1 MNIRYEVNSTEF
13 SKIPGSPLAYW
24 ASKTIFEV
32 FANNPTVGSLSEV
45 KIGMGTGK
53 NDLFVRNWW
62 EINYTDINFS
72 LTKYSDLDYSVGK
85 YFPYNKGGEF
95 RPWYGNQQEVLWFDK
110 KGRQLMFSL
119 SGHREN
125 GGKDYYFKD
134 GITWS
139 FISSTN
145 LGMRYIPTGFLFD
158 VAGSTLFS
166 TGAISNEY
174 LLALFS
180 SNSSKTILKMLNPTL
195 NFQAGNIKSLPVI
208 ITNKETVENIALD
221 NINCSKIDWDSF
233 EISWNFKKHPLI

>member
-1 MNIRYEVNSTEF
+1 MSIRYEVNSNEF
-13 SKIPGSPLAYW
+13 NKIPGSPLAYW
-24 ASKTIFEV
+24 ASKAIFEI
-32 FANNPTVGSLSEV
+32 FTCNPNVGSLSEV

-62 EINYTDINFS
+62 EISYKDIDFS
-72 LTKYSDLDYSVGK
+72 LTKYSDLDSSYGK

-110 KGRQLMFSL
+110 NGRELMFSL

-125 GGKDYYFKD
+125 GGKDFYFKD

-166 TGAISNEY
+166 TGNISNEY
-174 LLALFS
+174 ILALFS
-180 SNSSKTILKMLNPTL
+180 SNSAKTILKMLNPTL
-195 NFQAGNIKSLPVI
+195 NYQAGNIKSLPVI
-208 ITNKETVENIALD
+208 IADRENIEKIASN
-221 NINCSKIDWDSF
+221 NINNSKEDWDSF
-233 EISWNFKKHPLI
+233 ETSWNFKKHPLV